1 LAAYVRRSLSE
12 LLAVWLDLQ
21 NQKKD
26 YDKIKRHLADPS
38 VSREEMT
45 IELLEIESSHDGA
58 LVRVHRT
65 EKFVETKTASVSS
78 VGDLRVGEPQ
88 QFPAQS
94 QIEKKKDVLKSGE
107 VWITMRPMDDLW
119 IIVSASDK
127 KPK

>member
-1 LAAYVRRSLSE
+1 M
-12 LLAVWLDLQ
+12 LAVWLDLQ